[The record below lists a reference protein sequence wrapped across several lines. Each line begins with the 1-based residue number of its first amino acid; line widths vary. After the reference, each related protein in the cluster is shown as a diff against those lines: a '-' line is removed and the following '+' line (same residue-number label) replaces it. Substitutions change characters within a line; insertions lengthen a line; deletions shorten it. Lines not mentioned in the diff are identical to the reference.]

1 MPPESVVLL
10 LIGTWLLV
18 AAAALW
24 GMLRI
29 ARRHHARQPS
39 RSPQPNRPRPAP
51 MRHKPARIGH

>member
-29 ARRHHARQPS
+29 ARRHHTRQAVRPPQHS
-39 RSPQPNRPRPAP
+39 RTRIVP
-51 MRHKPARIGH
+51 MRHKPVRVGH

>member
-10 LIGTWLLV
+10 LLGTWLLV

-29 ARRHHARQPS
+29 VKRHHAHPA
-39 RSPQPNRPRPAP
+39 PQPAQRSERRAHPRHA
-51 MRHKPARIGH
+51 PARASS